1 MQIEFPRMTIP
12 KRTTFR
18 TISFYTEGQLWF
30 IPTDVNSSEVN
41 INSIVPHVTGGI
53 RLSVF

>member
-1 MQIEFPRMTIP
+1 MTIP

-18 TISFYTEGQLWF
+18 TFAFYTEAQLWF

-41 INSIVPHVTGGI
+41 INSIVPHITGGV